1 MDDAFHDPVDI
12 GDGVTVY
19 ELDDT
24 YSGMMVVRRCADRAF
39 GAEACG
45 AADTGRE
52 ALGMAARSSTWCMCG
67 HRRIRRGGNE

>member
-24 YSGMMVVRRCADRAF
+24 YSGMMVVRRCADRTF
-39 GAEACG
+39 GAAACG

-52 ALGMAARSSTWCMCG
+52 VLGMAVRSSTWLTCG
-67 HRRIRRGGNE
+67 RRRARR